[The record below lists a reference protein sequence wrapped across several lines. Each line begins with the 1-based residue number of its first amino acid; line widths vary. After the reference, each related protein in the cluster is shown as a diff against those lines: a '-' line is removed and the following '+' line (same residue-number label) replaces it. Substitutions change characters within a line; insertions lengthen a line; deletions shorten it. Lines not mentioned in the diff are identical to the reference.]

1 MLQSRA
7 DSNASMASSDLVNPL
22 HDHPNASSAPVYT
35 HTFAQEEHTEIHY
48 SDNIPHQPASLTR
61 AAAPTIDE
69 DLSSS
74 LQMAAR

>member
-1 MLQSRA
+1 LTLQSRA

-22 HDHPNASSAPVYT
+22 HDHPNASAPVYT

-61 AAAPTIDE
+61 AAAPIDD